1 MYKYIVRLVFE
12 TVSSVKSLTLF
23 LTSFLRYH
31 KEIAKHF
38 HVYQHAKHQL

>member
-12 TVSSVKSLTLF
+12 AVSSVKSLTLF

-31 KEIAKHF
+31 KEIANLPE
-38 HVYQHAKHQL
+38 YLEHA